1 MRALRTA
8 VLLAHWYGAL
18 AAQEREP
25 VEIFPGT
32 PVQPLVDQHPEG
44 TLFYLRAGVH
54 RLQSITPKN
63 GQRFL
68 GEDGA
73 VLNGAV
79 TVGGFTSDGP
89 QWRAFAAPSTEAP
102 HGDCNATHPRCRVV
116 NDVFVDGVPLTP
128 AASRM
133 EVDAAHYFLDAAARA
148 LYLGFDPTGRVV
160 EMATAATA
168 FSGRAA
174 DVLVRGLVIEKYAN
188 RAQLA
193 VVAGGDGARW
203 TIMDNTV
210 RYNHG
215 VGIVGG
221 PNCVVRGNRVL
232 WNGQL
237 GVAADGAHGLFEDNE
252 IAFNNYRGY
261 YARWEGGGSKFAETA
276 DLVVRRNHV
285 HDNFGFGLWTDIDN
299 IRTVYEDNLV
309 TGNEESGIFH
319 EISGS
324 AVIRNNYVARNARGV
339 SQWLWGAQILLS
351 NSWDVEVTGNIVVV
365 DAAGG
370 NGIAM
375 VQQDRGVGPLGLRS
389 TRNNTV
395 TANRV
400 VYEGAAGLS
409 GIAADF
415 DEVRLLNAGNRFDR
429 NRYELPSEPQSPRRW
444 IWGQVKDWHELLAS
458 GQELN
463 GAFETTVPNN

>member
-1 MRALRTA
+1 MA
-8 VLLAHWYGAL
+8 VLLRNAAL
-18 AAQEREP
+18 LLAVAFARAQGREP
-25 VEIFPGT
+25 VSIWPGT
-32 PVQPLVDQHPEG
+32 AIQPLVNQNPEG

-63 GQRFL
+63 GQVFL

-73 VLNGAV
+73 VLNGAAV
-79 TVGGFTSDGP
+79 VNGFVRDGAH
-89 QWRAFAAPSTEAP
+89 WRAFAAPSAEPA
-102 HGDCNATHPRCRVV
+102 HGDCNASHPRCREV
-116 NDVFVDGVPLTP
+116 NDVFVDGRPLDP
-128 AASRM
+128 AASRAG
-133 EVDAAHYFLDAAARA
+133 VDETHYFLDPAARA
-148 LYLGFDPTGRVV
+148 LFLGIDPTGRLV
-160 EMATAATA
+160 EMATATTA
-168 FSGRAA
+168 FNGNAA
-174 DVLVRGLVIEKYAN
+174 NVTIRNVTIEKYAN
-188 RAQLA
+188 RAQLG
-193 VVAGGDGARW
+193 VVAGGEGTGW
-203 TIMDNTV
+203 TIQDNTV

-221 PNCVVRGNRVL
+221 SDCIVRGNRVL

-237 GVAADGAHGLFEDNE
+237 GVAADGARGLFEDNE

-299 IRTVYEDNLV
+299 VRTLYEDNLV
-309 TGNEESGIFH
+309 TDNQESGIFH

-324 AVIRNNYVARNARGV
+324 AIIRGNYVARNAKRMN
-339 SQWLWGAQILLS
+339 QWLWGAQILLS
-351 NSWDVEVTGNIVVV
+351 NSWDVEVTGNVVIV

-370 NGIAM
+370 NGIAL

-389 TRNNTV
+389 TRNNIVST
-395 TANRV
+395 NRV
-400 VYEGAAGLS
+400 VYEGPAGLS

-415 DEVRLLNAGNRFDR
+415 DEARLLNAGNRFDR
-429 NRYELPSEPQSPRRW
+429 NRYEVPAADTPRRW
-444 IWGQVKDWHELLAS
+444 IWGQVKDWHGLLAA

-463 GAFETTVPNN
+463 GAVTMAEPAR